1 MAIIGISAKGAATI
15 LTTVNTD
22 KGAHCAA
29 ADDRDNAY
37 VCDPK
42 GGRLLIVKD
51 TLAPSGSSAQSP
63 YNSYR
68 VGKRM
73 IHRRDS
79 SPAENVTRHPG
90 DVTITKFWIPDSATA
105 DSKRLVGTRAL
116 RGFADG
122 AVSILLP
129 SYLTAL
135 GLSGIQ
141 IGIVLFSTLFG
152 SALVS
157 LWAGFAAHSIGRRRL
172 LLGACALMLA
182 TGLGFTYVRNF
193 WPLVVVAF
201 VGTLNPSAGDV
212 SLFLPLEQTALA
224 ETVATTDLTRLFALY
239 NVAGALAG
247 ASALCLVGCQPL
259 SLRDSAGT

>member
-1 MAIIGISAKGAATI
+1 MRSKGRALA
-15 LTTVNTD
+15 D
-22 KGAHCAA
+22 RERHPGAL
-29 ADDRDNAY
+29 
-37 VCDPK
+37 
-42 GGRLLIVKD
+42 RLV
-51 TLAPSGSSAQSP
+51 AQSP

-90 DVTITKFWIPDSATA
+90 AVTITKFWIPDSATA

-141 IGIVLFSTLFG
+141 I
-152 SALVS
+152 
-157 LWAGFAAHSIGRRRL
+157 
-172 LLGACALMLA
+172 
-182 TGLGFTYVRNF
+182 
-193 WPLVVVAF
+193 
-201 VGTLNPSAGDV
+201 
-212 SLFLPLEQTALA
+212 
-224 ETVATTDLTRLFALY
+224 
-239 NVAGALAG
+239 
-247 ASALCLVGCQPL
+247 
-259 SLRDSAGT
+259 